1 MITSIFSKS
10 KPINFIIVFFIT
22 LLAFVLANLK
32 LQNEPIVFSFIIEK
46 IIIFSICYLSILTL
60 NFIVGKN
67 SLTHKSNFEILLY
80 CLFLLMIPQT
90 LLNDRIIV
98 SNFFILLA
106 LRRILSLRSQ
116 ISLKKKL
123 FDASFWIAIAALFYL
138 WAILFFILIFVILT
152 LYTDNK
158 AKNWIV
164 PFAGLITVFLISTSY
179 SVMVYDDFF
188 EVFNISFKTSFD
200 FSDYN
205 SLKHII
211 AITILLSFGIW
222 SSIFYLK
229 SLKNKLKKFRPVFKA
244 VFVMMLIAFS
254 LVIIAPSKT
263 GSEFLFLFAPL
274 AIIITNYIEMIQE
287 KWFKELFLI
296 VLIVAPFILLML

>member
-46 IIIFSICYLSILTL
+46 TIIFSICYLSILTL

-123 FDASFWIAIAALFYL
+123 FDSSFWIAIAALFYL

-254 LVIIAPSKT
+254 IVIIAPSKT

>member
-32 LQNEPIVFSFIIEK
+32 LQNEPIVFSFIVEK

-254 LVIIAPSKT
+254 IVIIAPSKT

>member
-46 IIIFSICYLSILTL
+46 TIIFSICYLSILTL

-254 LVIIAPSKT
+254 IVIIAPSKT

>member
-10 KPINFIIVFFIT
+10 KPINFLVVFFVT
-22 LLAFVLANLK
+22 LLAFLLANIK
-32 LQNEPIVFSFIIEK
+32 LQNEPVVFSFIIEK

-116 ISLKKKL
+116 INLKKKL
-123 FDASFWIAIAALFYL
+123 FDASFWIAIASLFYF
-138 WAILFFILIFVILT
+138 WAILFFVLIFVVLM

-158 AKNWIV
+158 IRNWIV
-164 PFAGLITVFLISTSY
+164 PFAGLTTVFLISTSY
-179 SVMVYDDFF
+179 SVLFYDDFF
-188 EVFNISFKTSFD
+188 EAFNISFKTSFD

-205 SLKHII
+205 SPKYII

-229 SLKNKLKKFRPVFKA
+229 AVKTKLKKYRPVLKA
-244 VFVMMLIAFS
+244 IFVMMLIAFTI
-254 LVIIAPSKT
+254 VIIAPAKA
-263 GSEFLFLFAPL
+263 GSEFLFLFPPL
-274 AIIITNYIEMIQE
+274 AVIVTNYIEMIQE
-287 KWFKELFLI
+287 KWFKELFLL
-296 VLIVAPFILLML
+296 VLIIAPFILLML

>member
-10 KPINFIIVFFIT
+10 KPINFLVVFFVT

-32 LQNEPIVFSFIIEK
+32 LKNEPIVFSFIIEK
-46 IIIFSICYLSILTL
+46 AVIFSICYLSILTL

-98 SNFFILLA
+98 SNFFIFLA

-116 ISLKKKL
+116 INLKKKL
-123 FDASFWIAIAALFYL
+123 FDASFWITIAALFYF
-138 WAILFFILIFVILT
+138 WAILFFILIFFILI

-158 AKNWIV
+158 IKNWIV
-164 PFAGLITVFLISTSY
+164 PFAGLITVLLIITSY
-179 SVMVYDDFF
+179 SVLVYDDFF
-188 EVFNISFKTSFD
+188 EAFNISFNTSFD

-205 SLKHII
+205 SPKHIT
-211 AITILLSFGIW
+211 AITILLSFGTW

-229 SLKNKLKKFRPVFKA
+229 AIKNKLKKFRPVLKA
-244 VFVMMLIAFS
+244 IFAMLLIAFS
-254 LVIIAPSKT
+254 IVIIAPLKT

-274 AIIITNYIEMIQE
+274 AIIVTNYIEMIQE
-287 KWFKELFLI
+287 KWIKELFLI
-296 VLIVAPFILLML
+296 VLIITPFVLLML